1 MQEDIRHI
9 EDTFPVKEVSEK
21 SVSEWNQKR
30 GHIKMLHIWWARR
43 PLVASRSTVYASL
56 TPAPPKKN
64 YTARA
69 KERDFIIKLSKWE
82 DSLNAPLI
90 EKAKDEILK
99 ANGGK
104 PPKILDPFGGGGAIP
119 LEALR
124 LGCKTY
130 SSDLNPVSVLIQKC
144 TLVYPQRY
152 SKHIEETDKTSL
164 VQNLQ
169 EDVKKWGDW
178 VINEA
183 KKQLTN
189 FYPKEVDG
197 SIPTGYIWA
206 RTIPCQNPS
215 CGVEIPL
222 MRSFWLVNKP
232 NTKAKTKIALYM
244 DVDKG
249 QVEFKIVGDGYD
261 QIPNDFLEKK
271 PTVKAAVAECP
282 VCRGTIPSAKTQQL
296 FQNNEANE
304 RMVAVVTY
312 KLGVRGK
319 HYRIATDD
327 DIVAFERAKSE
338 LAKKRAKLMV
348 EWGIDPLPQEPLP
361 PKKSHRAVG
370 SQLSLYNFEKWGDL
384 FNARQNLAMI
394 TLVEKVRLAYHHVVE
409 EHGSEYAKA
418 VVSYLAL
425 ILSRHSSYNA
435 TLCWWE
441 AGGERISNVF
451 SRQTLAMVYDYA
463 EQNPYG
469 ILTGCWT
476 KQVKESTEVIAH
488 LSSTLFKESAHV
500 AKNSATNLQH
510 HDNFFDAV
518 FTDPPYYDNVPYSYL
533 SDFFYIWLKLT
544 LGDIYPE
551 LFSTPLT
558 PKTNEIVKYSDV
570 PEEFTDGNHYFES
583 LLKASFQEIY
593 RVLRPNGIALI
604 VYAHKTTAGWETL
617 INSLLDSGLIV
628 TGAWPLRTEK
638 ESRLNA
644 KETASLRS
652 SIYIVTRKMKRAPTV
667 FYNKVKEEMTKHLNE
682 KLHSLWEDG
691 LSGADF
697 FIAAIGSAIEIFGK
711 YEKVMDFN
719 GNTIRADRFL
729 DDVRNIATDYAVREI
744 LENGFAGEISD
755 LTRFYLL
762 WRWEYGT
769 KRVPFDDA
777 RKLAQS
783 CRVDITHEWGGR
795 GFIQKEKQFIRVLG
809 PQDRDMSELKGM
821 REMIDVL
828 HYVLLLWE
836 KSQRDEMSR
845 VLAESHFTES
855 DAFFRVAQA
864 ISETLTQ
871 KDKERLLLEGFL
883 GGNGWDRIETTTE
896 QDEKNTPEYPKQL
909 SFNFP
914 T

>member
-1 MQEDIRHI
+1 MQEDTRHI

-21 SVSEWNQKR
+21 SVREWDQKR
-30 GHIKMLHIWWARR
+30 GHIKMLHTWWARR
-43 PLVASRSTVYASL
+43 PLAASRATAYTSL
-56 TPAPPKKN
+56 TLTPKKKD
-64 YTARA
+64 YTERA

-82 DSLNAPLI
+82 NSLNAPLI
-90 EKAKDEILK
+90 EKARLEILK

-104 PPKILDPFGGGGAIP
+104 PPKVLDPFGGGGAIP

-124 LGCKTY
+124 LGCETY

-144 TLVYPQRY
+144 TLEYPQKYNRR
-152 SKHIEETDKTSL
+152 IEETDKAFL
-164 VQNLQ
+164 KLNLE
-169 EDVKKWGDW
+169 EDVKRWGGW
-178 VINEA
+178 VLNEA
-183 KKQLTN
+183 KMELKDI
-189 FYPKEVDG
+189 FPEEKDG

-206 RTIPCQNPS
+206 RTIPCQNPF

-232 NTKAKTKIALYM
+232 KTKAKTKIALYM
-244 DVDKG
+244 DVKNEEI
-249 QVEFKIVGDGYD
+249 EFKIVGDGYK
-261 QIPNDFLEKK
+261 QIPSDFSEKK
-271 PTVKAAVAECP
+271 STVKAAVVECP
-282 VCRGTIPSAKTQQL
+282 VCNGTIPSAKTQQL
-296 FQNNEANE
+296 FQDGEANE
-304 RMVAVVTY
+304 RMIAVVTY
-312 KLGVRGK
+312 KPGVKGK

-327 DIVAFERAKSE
+327 DKVVFERAKSY
-338 LAKKRAKLMV
+338 LAKKRDKLMS
-348 EWGIDPLPQEPLP
+348 EWGMDPVPQESLP

-370 SQLSLYNFEKWGDL
+370 SQLPLYSFEKWGDI

-394 TLVEKVRLAYHHVVE
+394 TLVEKVRLAYHYIIQE
-409 EHGSEYAKA
+409 RGGEYAEA

-425 ILSRHSSYNA
+425 ILSRHSGYNA

-463 EQNPYG
+463 EQNPFG

-476 KQVKESTEVIAH
+476 KQVEETTKVIAQ
-488 LSSTLFKESAHV
+488 LSSTLFKKSACV
-500 AKNSATNLQH
+500 TKNSATNLQH
-510 HDNFFDAV
+510 PDNTFDAV

-533 SDFFYIWLKLT
+533 SDFFYVWLKLT
-544 LGDIYPE
+544 LGDIFPE

-570 PEEFTDGNHYFES
+570 PEEFIDGNHYFES
-583 LLKASFQEIY
+583 LLKTSFQEIC
-593 RVLRPNGIALI
+593 RVLKPDGIALI

-652 SIYIVTRKMKRAPTV
+652 SIYIITRKMMRAPTV

-682 KLHSLWEDG
+682 KLHSLWEEG

-697 FIAAIGSAIEIFGK
+697 FIAAIGSAIEVFGK

-719 GNTIRADRFL
+719 GNTVRADRFL

-783 CRVDITHEWGGR
+783 CGVDIVQEWGGR
-795 GFIQKEKQFIRVLG
+795 GFIQKEKQFIRVRG
-809 PQDRDMSELKGM
+809 PQDRDMSELKGR

-828 HYVLLLWE
+828 HCVLLLWE
-836 KSQRDEMSR
+836 KSQSDEMSH

-855 DAFFRVAQA
+855 DAFYRVAQA
-864 ISETLTQ
+864 ISETLPQ

-883 GGNGWDRIETTTE
+883 GGNSWDRIATTK
-896 QDEKNTPEYPKQL
+896 QDEENTQEYPMQL
-909 SFNFP
+909 PLDFSA
-914 T
+914 